1 MHCTECNN
9 FGILGPRALR
19 VYFSRPTYYMLLFH
33 HVATV
38 LYLSKNKC
46 GKVKQAV
53 MKERDYHGTGGE
65 IIMRGGV
72 LVNNKENHWEV
83 A

>member
-1 MHCTECNN
+1 
-9 FGILGPRALR
+9 
-19 VYFSRPTYYMLLFH
+19 MLLFH

-65 IIMRGGV
+65 IVMR
-72 LVNNKENHWEV
+72 
-83 A
+83 